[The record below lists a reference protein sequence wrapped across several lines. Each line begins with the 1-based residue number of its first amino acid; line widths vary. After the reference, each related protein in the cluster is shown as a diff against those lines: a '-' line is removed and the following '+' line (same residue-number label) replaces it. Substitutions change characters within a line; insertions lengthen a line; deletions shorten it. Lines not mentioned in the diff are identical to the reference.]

1 MAWARWSTSCFFLEQ
16 AHHGAPVQGEAQPHW
31 VDDEA
36 VGLVVALEHGNIVV
50 KAEEQGLLLLG
61 AAELAQLGPV
71 GEGGEEGAAVLGGDQ
86 LELDG
91 GLLVRSGRAPL
102 LGLGGRRDHGRR
114 QKDCVVEHQ
123 LQHPALVLGVFSWCR
138 AARASTSSG
147 FSMGFFISGMKM
159 AS

>member
-1 MAWARWSTSCFFLEQ
+1 M
-16 AHHGAPVQGEAQPHW
+16 
-31 VDDEA
+31 
-36 VGLVVALEHGNIVV
+36 GLVVALEHGNIVV

-102 LGLGGRRDHGRR
+102 LGLY
-114 QKDCVVEHQ
+114 ETL
-123 LQHPALVLGVFSWCR
+123 LQ
-138 AARASTSSG
+138 
-147 FSMGFFISGMKM
+147 
-159 AS
+159 